1 MKLTISDQV
10 LKQSLDNEI
19 IVLDLESGRYF
30 GLQEVGARAWD
41 VLAQTG
47 DTDAVFAALLAEYA
61 VDAETLRQDLEELW
75 QDLIEAGLVS
85 VTPDA

>member
-47 DTDAVFAALLAEYA
+47 DTDAVFAALLKEYA
-61 VDAETLRQDLEELW
+61 VEAETLRQDLDELW
-75 QDLIEAGLVS
+75 QGLIEAGLAS